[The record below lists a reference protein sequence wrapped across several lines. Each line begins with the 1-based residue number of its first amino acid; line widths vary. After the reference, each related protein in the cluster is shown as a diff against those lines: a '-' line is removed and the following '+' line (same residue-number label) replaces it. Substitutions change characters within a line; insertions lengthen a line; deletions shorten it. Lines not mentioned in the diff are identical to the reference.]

1 MKREFIS
8 QYDTIYTD
16 YLSEKVSKGLNAQ
29 SNRKK
34 SAVKQP
40 EIRET
45 VQESIEMSSMVRQLD
60 YVDFQKD
67 QQEKVQREVSTE
79 KDELCFRDSSQEQV
93 DEESSMESQDEM
105 SIEEEAPCVTPK
117 QLESVPE
124 ESVQRDVSESMEI
137 EQPEEIQFKQS
148 SKEISKT
155 ET

>member
-34 SAVKQP
+34 SALKQP

-45 VQESIEMSSMVRQLD
+45 VQENIEMSLMVRQLD

-67 QQEKVQREVSTE
+67 YQDKVQREVSTE
-79 KDELCFRDSSQEQV
+79 KDELCFRESSQEQV

-105 SIEEEAPCVTPK
+105 SIDEETPYVTPK
-117 QLESVPE
+117 QLESVTE

-137 EQPEEIQFKQS
+137 QQSEEIQFKKS